1 MAVPNIE
8 RTRYTK
14 ETIRVEYE
22 WEPPRCSTC
31 LIFSHSLDDC
41 PKAPK
46 RVVNGKDKCKGQ
58 TSRADDEGFI
68 EVKSKKSGGNSGGK
82 NFKPVSVK
90 QKTLYHPKAVNS
102 FEALNVKNPI
112 IEEVATGYKATTSG
126 TQEEGKRSTL

>member
-1 MAVPNIE
+1 MYLKSCGRISYARILIKINACNDFSDNLVMAVPNIE

-90 QKTLYHPKAVNS
+90 QKTLYHPKAV
-102 FEALNVKNPI
+102 
-112 IEEVATGYKATTSG
+112 
-126 TQEEGKRSTL
+126 